1 MFRKILFPLF
11 PLFTL
16 FSFFII
22 NSAVYAQSSH
32 VSIRL
37 LPEKTALNG
46 GETVTVGIEQTI
58 EKGWHTYWI
67 NPGDSGTAAHIE
79 WSDLEDKIESA
90 PIVWP
95 TPKRLPMGPL
105 TNFGYEDKV
114 VLLQDI
120 TLPKKLPEGPTT
132 INATIDILVCEEI
145 CIPETHEAS
154 FIING
159 DQKPSAA
166 AIETAR
172 GKLPIDMP
180 WKTAVREQDGNLI
193 VEVMSDQIAAFKKL
207 GSIELYP
214 EDWGLISNPGKTVAM
229 TNDNRL
235 TLVHPIGD
243 RAASEVAVSKYVIAY
258 EDASGVRKGVRVTSK
273 SDSMPAATVVPS
285 DNVGF
290 VKAIILAIIGG
301 LILNLMP
308 CVFPVLSMKALSLV
322 QLKDKELAKARKHG
336 LAYTAGI
343 ILCFMVIAGALI
355 ALKAGGAQIGWGF
368 QLQNPAIILFL
379 SYLFFLLGLNLS
391 GFFEIDF
398 GLANAG
404 AKLTQKQ
411 GLSGSFFTGVLAT
424 IVATPCT
431 APFMGVAMGYA
442 LTQPA
447 YVSIMVF
454 IALGFGLALPYLL
467 LCYVPALRHK
477 LPRPGHWMETFR
489 QFLAFPMFA
498 STCWLLWVLSQQ
510 TDHMGILLAMLGLL
524 ALGFGIWLWKVRP
537 ARKTPKAIVI
547 VLSLAMFGF
556 ALSTL
561 VIDRHVEPAMQGET
575 STGLSEAFTQ
585 EKLDAYLKDGQPVF
599 VNMTAAW
606 CITCKVNEK
615 VALSVASTE
624 KLFADQEIKYLK
636 GDWTNQNPEITKFL
650 ESYGRSG
657 VPLYVYYAAGKKQGD
672 VLPQILTPGI
682 VEKAITQSIGD

>member
-1 MFRKILFPLF
+1 MSFRKILFPLLTF
-11 PLFTL
+11 

-22 NSAVYAQSSH
+22 NSASYAQDSR

-37 LPEKTALNG
+37 LPEKTKLSG
-46 GETVTVGIEQTI
+46 GETLTVGIEQTI

-67 NPGDSGTAAHIE
+67 NPGDSGTAARVE
-79 WSDLEDKIESA
+79 WSGLEDKIEAA
-90 PIVWP
+90 PIAWP

-114 VLLQDI
+114 TLLQDI
-120 TLPKKLPEGPTT
+120 TLPDNLPAGPAT

-154 FIING
+154 FTING
-159 DQKPSAA
+159 DQKPAA
-166 AIETAR
+166 ASIEAAR

-180 WKTAVREQDGNLI
+180 WSTSVREQEDNLI
-193 VEVMSDQIAAFKKL
+193 VEITSDQISAFKKL

-214 EDWGLISNPGKTVAM
+214 EEWGLISNPGKTVSMA
-229 TNDNRL
+229 NDTSL
-235 TLVHPIGD
+235 TMVHPKGD
-243 RAASEVAVSKYVIAY
+243 RSAKEVAVSKYVIAY
-258 EDASGVRKGVRVTSK
+258 EDASGVRKSVRVTAK
-273 SDSMPAATVVPS
+273 SDSMPAATVVPN
-285 DNVGF
+285 DN
-290 VKAIILAIIGG
+290 ISLARAVLFAVFGG

-322 QLKDKELAKARKHG
+322 QLKDKELVKARRHG

-343 ILCFMVIAGALI
+343 ILSFALIAGVLI

-379 SYLFFLLGLNLS
+379 SYLFFLLGLNLA

-404 AKLTQKQ
+404 AKLTQNR

-447 YVSIMVF
+447 YVSITVF
-454 IALGFGLALPYLL
+454 IALGLGLALPYLL
-467 LCYVPALRHK
+467 LCYIPALRHK
-477 LPRPGHWMETFR
+477 LPKPGHWMETFR

-510 TDHMGILLAMLGLL
+510 TDHMGIFLAMLGLL
-524 ALGFGIWLWKVRP
+524 ALAFGIWLWKVRP
-537 ARKTPKAIVI
+537 QKKTPKSIVI

-561 VIDRHVEPAMQGET
+561 VIDRHVDTIAYGET
-575 STGLSEAFTQ
+575 ATGLSEAFTQ
-585 EKLDAYLKDGQPVF
+585 EKLDAYLKDGEPVF

-615 VALSVASTE
+615 VALSIPSTE
-624 KLFADQEIKYLK
+624 KLFADHGIKYLK

-682 VEKAITQSIGD
+682 VEKTITQSLGD